1 MKANKTNL
9 RKLNPLNLGDLHH
22 KLFMRGV
29 IKFEDSTPSEWV
41 NLFNNKYEYINDK
54 KKIRD
59 ILRIDLKEE
68 PMFIPEFLRIE
79 RGDHV

>member
-9 RKLNPLNLGDLHH
+9 RKLNPLNISDLHH
-22 KLFMRGV
+22 KLFMKGV

-59 ILRIDLKEE
+59 ILRIDLNEE
-68 PMFIPEFLRIE
+68 PIFIPEFLRIE
-79 RGDHV
+79 RG

>member
-29 IKFEDSTPSEWV
+29 IKFEDSTPSEWL
-41 NLFNNKYEYINDK
+41 NLFNNKYEYLNDK
-54 KKIRD
+54 KKDSGFFTRLFESRAVIYTRVFT
-59 ILRIDLKEE
+59 R
-68 PMFIPEFLRIE
+68 
-79 RGDHV
+79 

>member
-9 RKLNPLNLGDLHH
+9 RKLNPLNLSDLHQ

-59 ILRIDLKEE
+59 ILRIDLNKE
-68 PMFIPEFLRIE
+68 PIFIPEFLRIE
-79 RGDHV
+79 RG

>member
-9 RKLNPLNLGDLHH
+9 RKLNPLNLSDLHQ

-41 NLFNNKYEYINDK
+41 SLFNAKYEYLNDK
-54 KKIRD
+54 EKIRNY
-59 ILRIDLKEE
+59 LRGYLNQE
-68 PMFIPEFLRIE
+68 PLFIPEFLRIE
-79 RGDHV
+79 RA

>member
-9 RKLNPLNLGDLHH
+9 RKLNPLNISDLHH
-22 KLFMRGV
+22 KLFMKGV

-54 KKIRD
+54 KKIRN
-59 ILRIDLKEE
+59 ILRIDLNEE
-68 PMFIPEFLRIE
+68 PVFIPEFLRIE
-79 RGDHV
+79 RG

>member
-9 RKLNPLNLGDLHH
+9 RKLNPLNLSDLHQ
-22 KLFMRGV
+22 KLFMQGV

-68 PMFIPEFLRIE
+68 PIFIPEFLRIE